1 MAKVKEFLSIPL
13 DGLEIGQGQA
23 RTRDVSVGIAELA
36 DSIKRVGLLEPI
48 VVCEGSISGK
58 FQILT
63 GQRRFLA
70 HKELVVQPLGAPSE
84 EVGGPGLP
92 GQGPDREMRGS
103 IERSRTLS
111 TL

>member
-70 HKELVVQPLGAPSE
+70 HKELVVQPP
-84 EVGGPGLP
+84 
-92 GQGPDREMRGS
+92 
-103 IERSRTLS
+103 
-111 TL
+111 